1 MHMFLDDP
9 RSATTITIS
18 RSCYDDA
25 VMFYSLSCKLLS
37 GYRFIHDVIE
47 IVKPYMRST
56 HLNNL
61 EAHVALYLHL
71 LGLEGC
77 TCRIGN
83 DQARMRFVRPP
94 QLALNF
100 RGRRVNDSLS
110 IVFLS
115 ARITTMSANEG
126 NDVDPTFNALPPRL
140 RKRIDRAL
148 NRACEEELAG
158 TSTPRKRRRIGSTSK
173 PSEDNLEPG
182 GFLAEDS
189 PAPGGFLPDD
199 EDQPIG
205 GGFLPEDAAS
215 SEAGGFVP
223 PSASVFV
230 DDDETD
236 ETDVTHIPLHLIPRA
251 LQLLDLQPDDQDV
264 LDVFR
269 NAASGWGSTAR
280 GSRIRGQG
288 EQEMVVSRKDW
299 RAVCAALLDTSA
311 PDEEDGEESEGGVK
325 MDVDESETSEEEYV
339 GSDGQS
345 EDPEEDDS
353 EDEYQEGGF
362 VRSTP
367 QRKDKGKGKAKAAS
381 SNRKTRSRK
390 TSYSSESSEGFDGK
404 PRQLTARQ
412 KAECR
417 RTFALFFP
425 DVSETDLDDKRIMI
439 KDIARVADLLK
450 EKITAQEVCWL
461 PRSWP
466 T

>member
-1 MHMFLDDP
+1 
-9 RSATTITIS
+9 
-18 RSCYDDA
+18 
-25 VMFYSLSCKLLS
+25 MFYSLSCKLLS
-37 GYRFIHDVIE
+37 GYRFIHDVVE
-47 IVKPYMRST
+47 IMKLYKRST
-56 HLNNL
+56 SLTERILNETNI
-61 EAHVALYLHL
+61 ALCLHL
-71 LGLEGC
+71 LISEGGDYQ
-77 TCRIGN
+77 IGK
-83 DQARMRFVRPP
+83 DQGRMRFVRPP
-94 QLALNF
+94 QLAQHF

-110 IVFLS
+110 ILFLS

-158 TSTPRKRRRIGSTSK
+158 TSTPRKRRRIGSTRSSR
-173 PSEDNLEPG
+173 PPEDKIEPG

-199 EDQPIG
+199 EDQPMG
-205 GGFLPEDAAS
+205 GGFLPDDAAS

-223 PSASVFV
+223 SSASVSV
-230 DDDETD
+230 DGDDTD
-236 ETDVTHIPLHLIPRA
+236 KTEITHIPLHLIPRA

-325 MDVDESETSEEEYV
+325 MDVDESEASEEEYV

-367 QRKDKGKGKAKAAS
+367 QRRS
-381 SNRKTRSRK
+381 CRRSRR
-390 TSYSSESSEGFDGK
+390 SRSAP
-404 PRQLTARQ
+404 PRWSCAYLRRSKSTA
-412 KAECR
+412 
-417 RTFALFFP
+417 
-425 DVSETDLDDKRIMI
+425 
-439 KDIARVADLLK
+439 
-450 EKITAQEVCWL
+450 
-461 PRSWP
+461 
-466 T
+466 

>member
-1 MHMFLDDP
+1 M
-9 RSATTITIS
+9 AT
-18 RSCYDDA
+18 
-25 VMFYSLSCKLLS
+25 
-37 GYRFIHDVIE
+37 
-47 IVKPYMRST
+47 
-56 HLNNL
+56 
-61 EAHVALYLHL
+61 
-71 LGLEGC
+71 
-77 TCRIGN
+77 
-83 DQARMRFVRPP
+83 
-94 QLALNF
+94 
-100 RGRRVNDSLS
+100 
-110 IVFLS
+110 
-115 ARITTMSANEG
+115 NEG

-158 TSTPRKRRRIGSTSK
+158 TSTPRKRRRIGSTRSSR
-173 PSEDNLEPG
+173 PPEDKIEPG

-199 EDQPIG
+199 EDQPMG
-205 GGFLPEDAAS
+205 GGFLPDDAAS

-223 PSASVFV
+223 SSASVSV
-230 DDDETD
+230 DGDDTD
-236 ETDVTHIPLHLIPRA
+236 KTEITHIPLHLIPRA

-325 MDVDESETSEEEYV
+325 MDVDESEASEEEYV

-390 TSYSSESSEGFDGK
+390 TSYSSESSEDFDGK

-417 RTFALFFP
+417 RTFALFFS

-450 EKITAQEVCWL
+450 EKVTAQEIVEML
-461 PRSWP
+461 EAFSTSPDKSMSLSDFE
-466 T
+466 TMMVAAKLA